1 MICVCKEYEVK
12 IKLVQEKWL
21 LRNMKIFLG
30 YNKKLLFIGEN
41 EPLMKGGIK
50 ILWRIYLVGY
60 E

>member
-41 EPLMKGGIK
+41 ELLMKGGIK
-50 ILWRIYLVGY
+50 TLWRILSGGI
-60 E
+60 

>member
-21 LRNMKIFLG
+21 LRNTKTFLG
-30 YNKKLLFIGEN
+30 YNKKLFIGEN

-50 ILWRIYLVGY
+50 TLWRILSGGI
-60 E
+60 